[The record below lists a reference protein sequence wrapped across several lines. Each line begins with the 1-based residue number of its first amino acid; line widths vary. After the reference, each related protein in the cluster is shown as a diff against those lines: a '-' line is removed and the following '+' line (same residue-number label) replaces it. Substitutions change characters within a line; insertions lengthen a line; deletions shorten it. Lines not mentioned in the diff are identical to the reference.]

1 MMAEKTKLL
10 KFTSGKVIVVITFLL
25 SLFSI
30 LLIFSTNDS
39 WLSHLIY
46 LAVSFGIMFV
56 FSKISYRT
64 LSSFATAGLLVAILL
79 LLGTLFF
86 GTENNRSISIFG
98 INLQTFYLIGF
109 LVVFYIA
116 KFLAARINKEQELTK
131 NEIYK
136 IFGIITVFC
145 GGVFFANQS
154 TAIILFATCI
164 VVLFIGKVKFKY
176 IASYTG
182 ILIFSAVVFVMVG
195 GGRTQTLINRV
206 TLWSTGSVEGVPD
219 DYARQVV
226 LSKAAIANSHWLPWS
241 VGEGV
246 VKVSLPAR
254 DNDYIFSVLI
264 EEFGIILG
272 IFVLFL
278 YLALLYQSMRIARN
292 AEGAFGTLLAF
303 GIGFWF
309 CAQALIHI
317 AVNSSLIPSTGQ
329 TLPFISRGG
338 AALLISGAAIGM
350 LLNIGKCVPD
360 GELDL

>member
-1 MMAEKTKLL
+1 MVEKTNRLSL
-10 KFTSGKVIVVITFLL
+10 SGGRVIVVITVLL
-25 SLFSI
+25 SIFSI
-30 LLIFSTNDS
+30 LLIITTTETWFS
-39 WLSHLIY
+39 HIVY
-46 LAVSFGIMFV
+46 LALSFGIMFV

-64 LSSFATAGLLVAILL
+64 LSQFANVGLLFAMVLL
-79 LLGTLFF
+79 FFTLFF
-86 GTENNRSISIFG
+86 GTENNRSITLFG

-116 KFLAARINKEQELTK
+116 KFLAARLNKEQDLSK
-131 NEIYK
+131 NEIYT
-136 IFGIITVFC
+136 IFTIITIFC

-154 TAIILFATCI
+154 TAIILFATCM

-176 IASYTG
+176 LASYTA
-182 ILIFSAVVFVMVG
+182 ILIVCATLFVAFG
-195 GGRTQTLINRV
+195 GGRTQTLINRF
-206 TLWSTGSVEGVPD
+206 TLWSTGTVEGAAD

-226 LSKAAIANSHWLPWS
+226 LSKAAIANSQWLPGS

-264 EEFGIILG
+264 EEFGILIG
-272 IFVLFL
+272 IIVLFF
-278 YLALLYQSMRIARN
+278 YLALLYQAMRIARN
-292 AEGAFGTLLAF
+292 AEGSFGTLLAF

-317 AVNSSLIPSTGQ
+317 AVNTSLIPSTGQ

-350 LLNIGKCVPD
+350 LLNIGKSVPE

>member
-1 MMAEKTKLL
+1 MIEKSNKMG
-10 KFTSGKVIVVITFLL
+10 FTGRRVIVVITLL
-25 SLFSI
+25 LTLFS
-30 LLIFSTNDS
+30 LMLIFSTNER
-39 WLSHLIY
+39 WLSHVIY
-46 LAVSFGIMFV
+46 LTGSFVIMFV
-56 FSKISYRT
+56 FNRISYRT
-64 LSSFATAGLLVAILL
+64 LSSFATLGLWVALILL
-79 LLGTLFF
+79 LTTLFF
-86 GTENNRSISIFG
+86 GTENNRSITLFG

-116 KFLAARINKEQELTK
+116 KYLAARINKEQELTK

-164 VVLFIGKVKFKY
+164 VVLFIGRVKIKY
-176 IASYTG
+176 LFSYTA
-182 ILIFSAVVFVMVG
+182 ILIFCAVLFVFVG
-195 GGRTQTLINRV
+195 GGRTQTLINRI
-206 TLWSTGSVEGVPD
+206 TLWSKGTVEGVPD

-226 LSKAAIANSHWLPWS
+226 LSKAAIANSHWFPGS

-264 EEFGIILG
+264 EEFGILIG
-272 IFVLFL
+272 IGIIFL

-292 AEGAFGTLLAF
+292 SEGAFGTLLAF

-317 AVNSSLIPSTGQ
+317 AVNTSLIPSTGQ

-350 LLNIGKCVPD
+350 LLNIGKSVPD
-360 GELDL
+360 KDFDL

>member
-1 MMAEKTKLL
+1 MIEKTNKMS
-10 KFTSGKVIVVITFLL
+10 FTGRKVIVIITLVLAIF
-25 SLFSI
+25 SLM
-30 LLIFSTNDS
+30 LIFSTNER
-39 WLSHLIY
+39 WLSHIVY
-46 LAVSFGIMFV
+46 LASSFGIMFV
-56 FSKISYRT
+56 FNKISYRT
-64 LSSFATAGLLVAILL
+64 LSSFATVGLWVAFFLL
-79 LLGTLFF
+79 LATLFF
-86 GTENNRSISIFG
+86 GTENNRSITLFG

-131 NEIYK
+131 NEIYT

-164 VVLFIGKVKFKY
+164 VVLFIGRIKFKY
-176 IASYTG
+176 LATYTG
-182 ILIFSAVVFVMVG
+182 ILILCAVIFVFVG
-195 GGRTQTLINRV
+195 GGRTQTLINRI
-206 TLWSTGSVEGVPD
+206 TLWSTGTVEGVPD

-226 LSKAAIANSHWLPWS
+226 LSKAAIANSHWLPGS

-264 EEFGIILG
+264 EEFGILIG
-272 IFVLFL
+272 IVIIFL

-317 AVNSSLIPSTGQ
+317 AVNTSLIPSTGQ

-338 AALLISGAAIGM
+338 AALIISGAAIGM
-350 LLNIGKCVPD
+350 LLNIGKSVPD
-360 GELDL
+360 KDFDL

>member
-1 MMAEKTKLL
+1 MIEKTNKLSIG
-10 KFTSGKVIVVITFLL
+10 SGKVIVVITILL

-39 WLSHLIY
+39 WLSHIIY
-46 LAVSFGIMFV
+46 LAVSFGIMFI

-64 LSSFATAGLLVAILL
+64 LSSLATFGLFVAAGLLLATIFL
-79 LLGTLFF
+79 
-86 GTENNRSISIFG
+86 GTENNRSITLFG

-131 NEIYK
+131 NEILTLLA
-136 IFGIITVFC
+136 IITVFC

-154 TAIILFATCI
+154 TAIILFTTCV

-176 IASYTG
+176 IAGYTG
-182 ILIFSAVVFVMVG
+182 ILIFCAIIFVMVG
-195 GGRTQTLINRV
+195 GGRTKTLINRV
-206 TLWSTGSVEGVPD
+206 TLWYSGTVEGVPD

-226 LSKAAIANSHWLPWS
+226 LSKAAIANSHWLPDGI
-241 VGEGV
+241 GEGV

-264 EEFGIILG
+264 EEFGIIIG

-309 CAQALIHI
+309 CVQALIHI

-350 LLNIGKCVPD
+350 LLNIGRCVPD
-360 GELDL
+360 GESDL